1 MAGAAPW
8 AKSFHVRNASLDTG
22 IRPAYGG
29 QTRFIG
35 RTSGVNA
42 LVTTRKIRLSP
53 SIISIFLVLMVPAFI
68 ALIMFVYLFN
78 ERTAT
83 TTSRSLIERFKLEVV
98 LSVSDLINPMRLL
111 VNSAAALGSAHPHF
125 FSSDGAWDYL
135 KALVSPQPSSQSA
148 YVGLQDGSFRQ
159 VRRVSAGG
167 KIQGT
172 AITEEMRFGFRSI
185 SGERATE
192 NYVFVDDAGRR
203 LAQSSA
209 PTDYD
214 PRKRPWYV
222 EAAAKKKVILTD
234 PYIFSTTGLPG
245 LTIAAPF
252 YTGEK
257 LAGVVATDISLET
270 ISRFLSGQSV
280 SERSVSVI
288 YDASGSVIASSIAQ
302 DNFRKA
308 NNRIELNSLAT
319 LSTNLPALAIAMR
332 VDKDDPLL
340 VFHHPENGREY
351 VAVFSPTPA
360 EFGKAWTILSIT
372 PMEDFR
378 KEFSRTNQIIFY
390 FGLFLIFAQIVLI
403 YIYAR
408 KIARPLEQ
416 VTNSIQNLIEFKPL
430 SPTQISSRIHELASL
445 SGAVKKLA
453 ATITA
458 FTSYIPRD
466 LVNDLLSTGKP
477 IEIGGESRYLT
488 ILFTDLQ
495 DFSTL
500 SESTPSRDLL
510 RRISS
515 YFELMTLAI
524 KEENGTVDKFI
535 GDAVMAFWGAP
546 LLDERHA
553 YHACVA
559 AIKSQRRM
567 AHLNAKLAA
576 EGKPPLHVRIG
587 IHSDAVLVGNIGSA
601 ERLSYTVMGDGVNI
615 ASRLEG
621 VNKEYGT
628 QICVSHSVFKEAG
641 ERLWLRPIDQITVK
655 GRKGELIIYEVLG
668 TRDGSHETQASE
680 LQQRVC
686 TLSEQAFTLFTNRQ
700 FSASIAVYSQ
710 VLELTEDPVA
720 RVMIS
725 KCGQLAQALPNA

>member
-1 MAGAAPW
+1 MMT
-8 AKSFHVRNASLDTG
+8 KKN
-22 IRPAYGG
+22 
-29 QTRFIG
+29 
-35 RTSGVNA
+35 
-42 LVTTRKIRLSP
+42 IRLSP
-53 SIISIFLVLMVPAFI
+53 SIISIFLVLMVPAFV
-68 ALIMFVYLFN
+68 ALILFVYLFN

-83 TTSRSLIERFKLEVV
+83 STSRNMIDRFKLEAL
-98 LSVSDLINPMRLL
+98 LSVSELINPMRLL
-111 VNSAAALGSAHPHF
+111 VNSAAALGNADPQF
-125 FSSDGAWDYL
+125 FQSDASWGYL
-135 KALVSPQPSSQSA
+135 KSIVSPQPSSPSA

-159 VRRVSAGG
+159 VRRVSAGST
-167 KIQGT
+167 IQGKP
-172 AITEEMRFGFRSI
+172 ISNEMRFGFRYI
-185 SGERATE
+185 SSERKTE
-192 NYVFVDDAGRR
+192 SYVFVDDASKPLGE
-203 LAQSSA
+203 SSA
-209 PTDYD
+209 PTNYD
-214 PRKRPWYV
+214 PRTRPWYR
-222 EAAAKKKVILTD
+222 EAAAKKKLILTD

-245 LTIAAPF
+245 LTIAAPYF
-252 YTGEK
+252 AGNA

-270 ISRFLSGQSV
+270 ISRFLASQSV

-288 YDASGSVIASSIAQ
+288 VDASGSVIASSVER
-302 DNFRKA
+302 DNFRKVD
-308 NNRIELNSLAT
+308 NRIELNSLAT

-332 VDKDDPLL
+332 VNRQDPLL
-340 VFHHPENGREY
+340 VFDHPETGKEY
-351 VAVFSPTPA
+351 VAVFSPTPT
-360 EFGKAWTILSIT
+360 EFEKGWTILSIT

-378 KEFSRTNQIIFY
+378 KEFSRTNTIIFY
-390 FGLFLIFAQIVLI
+390 FGLLLIFAQILLI

-408 KIARPLEQ
+408 RIASPLER
-416 VTNSIQNLIEFKPL
+416 VTSSIQGLIDFKLPAAA
-430 SPTQISSRIHELASL
+430 QVNSRIYELASL
-445 SGAVKKLA
+445 SEAVKKLA

-488 ILFTDLQ
+488 ILFTDLK
-495 DFSTL
+495 DFSSL

-510 RRISS
+510 RRVSS

-567 AHLNAKLAA
+567 QHLNAKLAA
-576 EGKPPLHVRIG
+576 EGKPPLYVRIG

-655 GRKGELIIYEVLG
+655 GRKGEFIIYEVLG
-668 TRDGSHETQASE
+668 TRDGSDETQADA
-680 LQQRVC
+680 LQQRIC
-686 TLSEQAFTLFTNRQ
+686 AMSEKAFGLFMNGHFRD
-700 FSASIAVYSQ
+700 AAAVYAEI
-710 VLELTEDPVA
+710 LELADDPVS
-720 RVMIS
+720 RVMIG
-725 KCGQLAQALPNA
+725 KCEQHAGA

>member
-8 AKSFHVRNASLDTG
+8 AKSFQARNASLDTG

-252 YTGEK
+252 LY
-257 LAGVVATDISLET
+257 
-270 ISRFLSGQSV
+270 R
-280 SERSVSVI
+280 
-288 YDASGSVIASSIAQ
+288 
-302 DNFRKA
+302 
-308 NNRIELNSLAT
+308 
-319 LSTNLPALAIAMR
+319 
-332 VDKDDPLL
+332 
-340 VFHHPENGREY
+340 
-351 VAVFSPTPA
+351 
-360 EFGKAWTILSIT
+360 
-372 PMEDFR
+372 
-378 KEFSRTNQIIFY
+378 
-390 FGLFLIFAQIVLI
+390 
-403 YIYAR
+403 
-408 KIARPLEQ
+408 
-416 VTNSIQNLIEFKPL
+416 
-430 SPTQISSRIHELASL
+430 
-445 SGAVKKLA
+445 
-453 ATITA
+453 
-458 FTSYIPRD
+458 
-466 LVNDLLSTGKP
+466 
-477 IEIGGESRYLT
+477 
-488 ILFTDLQ
+488 
-495 DFSTL
+495 
-500 SESTPSRDLL
+500 
-510 RRISS
+510 
-515 YFELMTLAI
+515 
-524 KEENGTVDKFI
+524 
-535 GDAVMAFWGAP
+535 
-546 LLDERHA
+546 
-553 YHACVA
+553 
-559 AIKSQRRM
+559 
-567 AHLNAKLAA
+567 
-576 EGKPPLHVRIG
+576 
-587 IHSDAVLVGNIGSA
+587 
-601 ERLSYTVMGDGVNI
+601 
-615 ASRLEG
+615 
-621 VNKEYGT
+621 
-628 QICVSHSVFKEAG
+628 
-641 ERLWLRPIDQITVK
+641 
-655 GRKGELIIYEVLG
+655 
-668 TRDGSHETQASE
+668 
-680 LQQRVC
+680 
-686 TLSEQAFTLFTNRQ
+686 
-700 FSASIAVYSQ
+700 
-710 VLELTEDPVA
+710 
-720 RVMIS
+720 
-725 KCGQLAQALPNA
+725 

>member
-1 MAGAAPW
+1 M
-8 AKSFHVRNASLDTG
+8 
-22 IRPAYGG
+22 
-29 QTRFIG
+29 
-35 RTSGVNA
+35 
-42 LVTTRKIRLSP
+42 VTTRKIRLGP
-53 SIISIFLVLMVPAFI
+53 SIISIYLLLMVPAFI

-78 ERTAT
+78 ERTAN
-83 TTSRSLIERFKLEVV
+83 TTSRSLIERFKLEAV
-98 LSVSDLINPMRLL
+98 LSVSELINPMRLL
-111 VNSAAALGSAHPHF
+111 VNSAAALGNAHPHF
-125 FSSDGAWDYL
+125 YGAEGSWDYL
-135 KALVSPQPSSQSA
+135 KALVGPQPSSLSA

-167 KIQGT
+167 KIQG
-172 AITEEMRFGFRSI
+172 AVITEEMRFGLRSI
-185 SGERATE
+185 SGDRTIEH
-192 NYVFVDDAGRR
+192 YVFVDDAGKH

-214 PRKRPWYV
+214 PRKRPWYS
-222 EAAAKKKVILTD
+222 EAAAAKRLILTD

-252 YTGEK
+252 YAGDR
-257 LAGVVATDISLET
+257 LAGVIATDISLET
-270 ISRFLSGQSV
+270 ISRFLAGQSV
-280 SERSVSVI
+280 SARSVSVI
-288 YDASGSVIASSIAQ
+288 YDALGAVIASSIAQ
-302 DNFRKA
+302 DNFRKV

-319 LSTNLPALAIAMR
+319 LSTNLPSLAIAMR
-332 VDKDDPLL
+332 VNKDEPLL
-340 VFHHPENGREY
+340 VFHHPENGMEY

-360 EFGKAWTILSIT
+360 EFAKPWTILSIT

-378 KEFSRTNQIIFY
+378 KEFSRTNRVIFY
-390 FGLFLIFAQIVLI
+390 FGLFLIFAQIVLV
-403 YIYAR
+403 YIFAR
-408 KIARPLEQ
+408 KIAGPLEQ
-416 VTNSIQNLIEFKPL
+416 ITNSIQSLIDFKPPSL
-430 SPTQISSRIHELASL
+430 AGINSRIHEVASL
-445 SGAVKKLA
+445 SSAVRKLA
-453 ATITA
+453 ATIAA

-488 ILFTDLQ
+488 ILFTDLR

-500 SESTPSRDLL
+500 AESTPSRDLL
-510 RRISS
+510 RRVSS
-515 YFELMTLAI
+515 YFELMTHAI

-567 AHLNAKLAA
+567 EHLNAKLVA
-576 EGKPPLHVRIG
+576 ENKPPLYVRIG

-641 ERLWLRPIDQITVK
+641 ELLWLRPIDQIIVK

-668 TRDGSHETQASE
+668 TRNGSPETQANE

-686 TLSEQAFTLFTNRQ
+686 TLSEKAFTLFTNRQ
-700 FSASIAVYSQ
+700 FSESITVYSQ
-710 VLELTEDPVA
+710 VLALTDDPVA
-720 RVMIS
+720 RVMIR
-725 KCGQLAQALPNA
+725 KCEQLALASANAPRAV

>member
-1 MAGAAPW
+1 
-8 AKSFHVRNASLDTG
+8 
-22 IRPAYGG
+22 
-29 QTRFIG
+29 
-35 RTSGVNA
+35 
-42 LVTTRKIRLSP
+42 
-53 SIISIFLVLMVPAFI
+53 
-68 ALIMFVYLFN
+68 
-78 ERTAT
+78 
-83 TTSRSLIERFKLEVV
+83 
-98 LSVSDLINPMRLL
+98 
-111 VNSAAALGSAHPHF
+111 
-125 FSSDGAWDYL
+125 
-135 KALVSPQPSSQSA
+135 
-148 YVGLQDGSFRQ
+148 
-159 VRRVSAGG
+159 
-167 KIQGT
+167 
-172 AITEEMRFGFRSI
+172 
-185 SGERATE
+185 
-192 NYVFVDDAGRR
+192 
-203 LAQSSA
+203 
-209 PTDYD
+209 
-214 PRKRPWYV
+214 
-222 EAAAKKKVILTD
+222 
-234 PYIFSTTGLPG
+234 
-245 LTIAAPF
+245 
-252 YTGEK
+252 
-257 LAGVVATDISLET
+257 
-270 ISRFLSGQSV
+270 
-280 SERSVSVI
+280 
-288 YDASGSVIASSIAQ
+288 
-302 DNFRKA
+302 
-308 NNRIELNSLAT
+308 
-319 LSTNLPALAIAMR
+319 
-332 VDKDDPLL
+332 
-340 VFHHPENGREY
+340 
-351 VAVFSPTPA
+351 
-360 EFGKAWTILSIT
+360 
-372 PMEDFR
+372 MEDFR
-378 KEFSRTNQIIFY
+378 KEFSRSNQIIFY

-416 VTNSIQNLIEFKPL
+416 ITNSIQNLIDFKPL
-430 SPTQISSRIHELASL
+430 SPTRISSRIHELASL
-445 SGAVKKLA
+445 SGAVRKLA

-488 ILFTDLQ
+488 ILFTDLR

-510 RRISS
+510 RRVSS

-567 AHLNAKLAA
+567 EHLNAKLAA
-576 EGKPPLHVRIG
+576 EGKPPLYVRIG

-668 TRDGSHETQASE
+668 TRDGSPETQASE
-680 LQQRVC
+680 LQQRLC
-686 TLSEQAFTLFTNRQ
+686 TLSQNAFTLFTNRQ
-700 FSASIAVYSQ
+700 FGESIAIYSQ

-725 KCGQLAQALPNA
+725 KCEQLALASPDA

>member
-1 MAGAAPW
+1 M
-8 AKSFHVRNASLDTG
+8 
-22 IRPAYGG
+22 I
-29 QTRFIG
+29 
-35 RTSGVNA
+35 
-42 LVTTRKIRLSP
+42 TRKNIRLSP
-53 SIISIFLVLMVPAFI
+53 SIISIFLFLMVPAFV
-68 ALIMFVYLFN
+68 ALILFVYLFN

-83 TTSRSLIERFKLEVV
+83 TTSRNMIERFKLEAL
-98 LSVSDLINPMRLL
+98 LSVSELINPMRLL
-111 VNSAAALGSAHPHF
+111 VNSAAALGSADPRF
-125 FSSDGAWDYL
+125 YQSDGSWAYL
-135 KALVSPQPSSQSA
+135 KSIVSPQPSSPSA

-159 VRRVSAGG
+159 VRRVSVGST
-167 KIQGT
+167 IQGKT
-172 AITEEMRFGFRSI
+172 LSADMRFGFRYI
-185 SGERATE
+185 SSERKTE
-192 NYVFVDDAGRR
+192 TFVFVDDAGKP
-203 LAQSSA
+203 LGESSA
-209 PTDYD
+209 ATNYD
-214 PRKRPWYV
+214 PRSRPWYR
-222 EAAAKKKVILTD
+222 EAAAKKKLILTD

-252 YTGEK
+252 FDGNA

-270 ISRFLSGQSV
+270 ISRFLASQSV
-280 SERSVSVI
+280 SERSISVI
-288 YDASGSVIASSIAQ
+288 FDTTGSVIASSVEQ
-302 DNFRKA
+302 DNFRKVD
-308 NNRIELNSLAT
+308 NRIELNSLAT

-332 VDKDDPLL
+332 VNREDPLL
-340 VFHHPENGREY
+340 VFNHPENGQEY

-360 EFGKAWTILSIT
+360 EFEKGWTILSIT

-378 KEFSRTNQIIFY
+378 KEFSRTNTIIFC
-390 FGLFLIFAQIVLI
+390 FGLMLIFAQILLI

-408 KIARPLEQ
+408 KIAGPLEQ
-416 VTNSIQNLIEFKPL
+416 VTSSIQKLIDFNLPAQAEVK
-430 SPTQISSRIHELASL
+430 SRIYELASL

-453 ATITA
+453 STITA

-488 ILFTDLQ
+488 ILFTDLK
-495 DFSTL
+495 DFSSL

-510 RRISS
+510 RRVSS

-567 AHLNAKLAA
+567 LQLNAKLAA
-576 EGKPPLHVRIG
+576 EGKPPLYVRIG

-655 GRKGELIIYEVLG
+655 GRKGEFIIYEVLG
-668 TRDGSHETQASE
+668 TRDGSDETQANA

-686 TLSEQAFTLFTNRQ
+686 AMSEKAFGLFMNRR
-700 FSASIAVYSQ
+700 FAEAAAVYAEI
-710 VLELTEDPVA
+710 LEFVDDPVS
-720 RVMIS
+720 RVMIG
-725 KCGQLAQALPNA
+725 KCEQHTEAPLPASV

>member
-1 MAGAAPW
+1 M
-8 AKSFHVRNASLDTG
+8 
-22 IRPAYGG
+22 
-29 QTRFIG
+29 
-35 RTSGVNA
+35 
-42 LVTTRKIRLSP
+42 VTTRKIRLSP

-192 NYVFVDDAGRR
+192 NYVFVDDASRR
-203 LAQSSA
+203 LGQSSA

-270 ISRFLSGQSV
+270 ISGFLAGQSV

-302 DNFRKA
+302 DNFRKV

-340 VFHHPENGREY
+340 VFHHPENGKEY

-360 EFGKAWTILSIT
+360 EFGKAWTILSVT
-372 PMEDFR
+372 PMEDFTR
-378 KEFSRTNQIIFY
+378 EFSRTNQIIFY

-408 KIARPLEQ
+408 KIARPLEEI
-416 VTNSIQNLIEFKPL
+416 TNSIQNLVEFKPL
-430 SPTQISSRIHELASL
+430 SPTQINSRIHELASL

-488 ILFTDLQ
+488 ILFTDLR

-510 RRISS
+510 RRVSS

-567 AHLNAKLAA
+567 EHLNAKLAA
-576 EGKPPLHVRIG
+576 EGKPPLYVRIG

-628 QICVSHSVFKEAG
+628 QICVSHAVFKEAG

-668 TRDGSHETQASE
+668 TRDGSIETQASE
-680 LQQRVC
+680 LQQRLC
-686 TLSEQAFTLFTNRQ
+686 TLSEKAFTLFVNRQ
-700 FSASIAVYSQ
+700 FNESIAVYSQ
-710 VLELTEDPVA
+710 VLELTEDSVA
-720 RVMIS
+720 RAMTR
-725 KCGQLAQALPNA
+725 KCEQLARSSPEA

>member
-8 AKSFHVRNASLDTG
+8 AKSFQARNASLDTG

-125 FSSDGAWDYL
+125 FSSDGSWDYL

-270 ISRFLSGQSV
+270 ISGFLAGQSV

-302 DNFRKA
+302 DNFRKV

-340 VFHHPENGREY
+340 VFHHPENGKEY

-360 EFGKAWTILSIT
+360 EFGKAWTILSVT
-372 PMEDFR
+372 PMEDFTR
-378 KEFSRTNQIIFY
+378 EFSRTNQIIFY

-408 KIARPLEQ
+408 KIARPLEE

-430 SPTQISSRIHELASL
+430 SPTQINSRIHELASL

-488 ILFTDLQ
+488 ILFTDLR

-510 RRISS
+510 RRVSS

-567 AHLNAKLAA
+567 EHLNAKLAA
-576 EGKPPLHVRIG
+576 EGKPPLYVRIG

-668 TRDGSHETQASE
+668 TRDGSVETQASE
-680 LQQRVC
+680 LQQRIC
-686 TLSEQAFTLFTNRQ
+686 TLSEKAFTLFVNRQ
-700 FSASIAVYSQ
+700 FNESIAVYSQ

-720 RVMIS
+720 RVMIR
-725 KCGQLAQALPNA
+725 KCEQLARSSPEA